1 MLRKSRIQKL
11 AGIYGPFVRFYPGGT
26 EGNDDDDKNL
36 DGAIEGAEKAA
47 KSPEEQ
53 AAIDKARAAEQQL
66 EQEQGNTRRANET
79 AKAAQVEA
87 ETAKSEAED
96 LRTKLEAA
104 EAKAVE
110 AGIVDITLDEKDYSD
125 TDVALVRSINALN
138 EKLKVKDARI
148 DGLEKKAD
156 GYEAQGKAD
165 QIKAASAAAYEEL
178 LSSLD
183 EEYGTDCRNAAVKEF
198 NELAAQG
205 KVHSGKA
212 AMTTRVLESCYKRA
226 KAAIDKDPKK
236 EKGSEL
242 NLNIGGGGGNA
253 PNLGSSTIKEG
264 SLDDVAKQYEAAGSG

>member
-1 MLRKSRIQKL
+1 MLRKSKIQKL
-11 AGIYGPFVRFYPGGT
+11 AGIYGPSVRFYPDST
-26 EGNDDDDKNL
+26 EGDEDKDKVL
-36 DGAIEGAEKAA
+36 DAATKAA
-47 KSPEEQ
+47 EDATKSPEEQ
-53 AAIDKARAAEQQL
+53 AAIDKARAAEQQV
-66 EQEQGNTRRANET
+66 EQERGNTRRANET

-87 ETAKSEAED
+87 ESAKSEAED

-138 EKLKVKDARI
+138 EKLKAKDVRI

-156 GYEAQGKAD
+156 GYEAKRTAD
-165 QIKAASAAAYEEL
+165 EVKTASAAAYDEL

-212 AMTTRVLESCYKRA
+212 AMTTRVLEGCYKRA

-236 EKGSEL
+236 KKGSKL

-253 PNLGSSTIKEG
+253 PNLESSTIKEG